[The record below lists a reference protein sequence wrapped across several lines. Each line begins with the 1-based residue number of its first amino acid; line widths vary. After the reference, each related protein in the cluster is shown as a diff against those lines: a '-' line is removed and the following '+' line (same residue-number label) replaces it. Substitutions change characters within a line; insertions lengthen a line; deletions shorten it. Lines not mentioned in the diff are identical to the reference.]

1 MKKFAKATS
10 LVLALSLTVLLAA
23 CGGATDG
30 TTDTNGT
37 NGTNGTTETNG
48 TGSSNEEV
56 VTLDYWTIG
65 GEPGDLKLVNDAI
78 NEYTRDE
85 IGVQVNF
92 HYSDWGA
99 YADQLT
105 KMLNTQE
112 KFDIAFGASI
122 SDYST
127 HAQNGLFA
135 DLKPALEGA
144 AKDLY
149 DYVPA
154 DLWTAMTL
162 PDGSIYGVPAY
173 KDSSM
178 TQYLI
183 FDKAMLEEL
192 DFAKEDFDSIPSL
205 EPLLVAY
212 KEANPDNY
220 PLMMNQGGIDAM
232 LSNYEPIAGRVVAK
246 FGTTDAVNL
255 YAEEDVVELFKLIRE
270 WNEKGYINPDANTL
284 TEPVTAAQIFAAQGF
299 PGADANWSGNQGF
312 EVVSNPFFGPIYT
325 NQSIQGSFTVVS
337 AASANVAK
345 AAEYLMLQNIDPV
358 VRNLVAFGVE
368 GTHYEKTGDTTI
380 EKLEADERYSV
391 PAYSQ
396 GTFFTMYTI
405 DPNPADQW
413 TLVKEQ
419 NEEAE
424 GSPLLGF
431 VFDPTPVE
439 GQLAALSNISSK
451 YHGTLMTGSADV
463 DATLASMYS
472 EQEAAGI
479 EEVITEAQSQI
490 DAWLSSKE

>member
-23 CGGATDG
+23 CGGNTEG
-30 TTDTNGT
+30 TTGKNGT
-37 NGTNGTTETNG
+37 NETTG
-48 TGSSNEEV
+48 GSNEEV
-56 VTLDYWTIG
+56 VTLEYWTIG
-65 GEPGDLKLVNDAI
+65 GEPADLKLVNDAI
-78 NEYTRDE
+78 NEYTREE
-85 IGVQVNF
+85 IGVEVNF

-112 KFDIAFGASI
+112 KFDIAFGAGI
-122 SDYST
+122 PDYAT

-154 DLWTAMTL
+154 DLWSAMTL
-162 PDGSIYGVPAY
+162 PNGQIYGVPAY

-183 FDKAMLEEL
+183 FDKAMLEE
-192 DFAKEDFDSIPSL
+192 FNMTKEDFDSIPSL
-205 EPLLVAY
+205 EPLLAAY
-212 KEANPDNY
+212 KEAYPDKY
-220 PLMMNQGGIDAM
+220 PLMTNQGGLDAM
-232 LSNYEPIAGRVVAK
+232 LSNYEPISGRIVAK
-246 FGTTDAVNL
+246 FGTTTAANL
-255 YAEEDVVELFKLIRE
+255 YAEEGVVELFKLMRE

-284 TEPVTAAQIFAAQGF
+284 TEPVQGAQIFTAQGF

-337 AASANVAK
+337 AASANVEK
-345 AAEYLMLQNIDPV
+345 ATEYLMLQNIDPV
-358 VRNLVAFGVE
+358 VRNLVAFGIE
-368 GTHYEKTGDTTI
+368 DTHYKKTGDTTI
-380 EKLEADERYSV
+380 EKLDANERYNV

-439 GQLAALSNISSK
+439 GQLAALSNINAK

-463 DATLASMYS
+463 DATLAQMYS

-479 EEVITEAQSQI
+479 EEVLTEVQSQI
-490 DAWLSSKE
+490 DEWLASKE